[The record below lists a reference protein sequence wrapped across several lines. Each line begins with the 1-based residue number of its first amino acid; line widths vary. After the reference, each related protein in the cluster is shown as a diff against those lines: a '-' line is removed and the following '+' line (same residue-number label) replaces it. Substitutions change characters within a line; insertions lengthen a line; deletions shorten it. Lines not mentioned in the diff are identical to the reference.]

1 VSKRSFAAVVNAS
14 LLLCLLL
21 LEVGEDGFGGL
32 AVGKVAGVDAEVGG
46 LAVERFAGAVKFV
59 HRAAGVGGAEER
71 AFAVFDALVEQFGT
85 GIEPNDGADLWQD
98 GPVLLHSD
106 DAASGRDDETDA
118 SDEALQ
124 NFGFEGSEMFL
135 AVLLEDGRDGM
146 TGLLRDECVG
156 VDESESG
163 ERRQNAPYAGF
174 AGSHESDENQIAKHV
189 QIFTTFRALGP
200 RSLGES
206 SNSTVSPSSN
216 VL

>member
-1 VSKRSFAAVVNAS
+1 M
-14 LLLCLLL
+14 
-21 LEVGEDGFGGL
+21 GEDGFGGL
-32 AVGKVAGVDAEVGG
+32 AVGQVGGVDAETGG
-46 LAVERFAGAVKFV
+46 LAVEGFTGAVKFV
-59 HRAAGVGGAEER
+59 DGAARIGGAEQR
-71 AFAVFDALVEQFGT
+71 AFAVFDALVKHFGA
-85 GIEPNDGADLWQD
+85 GIEPDDGADLRED
-98 GPVLLHSD
+98 FPVFRDRD
-106 DAASGRDDETDA
+106 DAASSGDDETDA

-124 NFGFEGSEMFL
+124 DFGFEGAEMFL
-135 AVLLEDGRDGM
+135 SVLLEDGRNGLP
-146 TGLLRDECVG
+146 GLLRDERVG

-174 AGSHESDENQIAKHV
+174 AGSHESDENQVAKHV